1 MPQALMKEGDIMK
14 ITRYDEVNGLGLDLI
29 REIGSIGTGN
39 AATASS
45 SLLGKGVR
53 MTLPDVQIL
62 GYNEAIKFLG
72 DPEEIVAAILVKM
85 SGEIN
90 GLMLFILKLDFI
102 NEVLTSVMQQEIQ
115 DYYQLNVMET
125 SALEE
130 IGNIIISSY
139 VNAMSTLSD
148 VAIDLSVPDIAVNM
162 LGGILS
168 VPMVEFGYQTDKMMM
183 ISGQFVIGG
192 KVLQSDLL
200 MMPDIQSLN
209 FLMEKLGIANG

>member
-1 MPQALMKEGDIMK
+1 MK
-14 ITRYDEVNGLGLDLI
+14 IRRYDEMNGLGLDLI

-39 AATASS
+39 SATALSS
-45 SLLGKGVR
+45 MLGKSVR

-85 SGEIN
+85 TGEIN

-102 NEVLTSVMQQEIQ
+102 NEVLSSVMQKEIE

-148 VAIDLSVPDIAVNM
+148 VTINLSVPDIAVNM

-183 ISGQFVIGG
+183 ISGQFIIGG
-192 KVLQSDLL
+192 KVLHSDLL
-200 MMPDIQSLN
+200 MMPDIESLN
-209 FLMEKLGIANG
+209 FLMEKLGITNG

>member
-1 MPQALMKEGDIMK
+1 MK
-14 ITRYDEVNGLGLDLI
+14 ITRYDEMKGLGLDLI

-39 AATASS
+39 AATALSS
-45 SLLGKGVR
+45 MLGKTVR

-62 GYNEAIKFLG
+62 GYNEAIQFLG

-85 SGEIN
+85 TGEIN

-102 NEVLTSVMQQEIQ
+102 NEVLSSVLQQNIE
-115 DYYQLNVMET
+115 DYYQLNVLET

-148 VAIDLSVPDIAVNM
+148 VTINLSVPDIAVNM

-192 KVLQSDLL
+192 KVLHSDLL
-200 MMPDIQSLN
+200 MMPDIESLN
-209 FLMEKLGIANG
+209 FLMDKLGITNE

>member
-1 MPQALMKEGDIMK
+1 MK
-14 ITRYDEVNGLGLDLI
+14 ITHYDEMNGLGLDLI

-39 AATASS
+39 AATALSS
-45 SLLGKGVR
+45 MLGKTVR
-53 MTLPDVQIL
+53 MTLPDVKIL
-62 GYNEAIKFLG
+62 DYNNAIRVMG

-85 SGEIN
+85 TGEIN

-102 NEVLTSVMQQEIQ
+102 NEVLNSVMKHTIE
-115 DYYQLNVMET
+115 DYYQLNVLET

-148 VAIDLSVPDIAVNM
+148 VTINLSVPDIAVNM

-168 VPMVEFGYQTDKMMM
+168 VPIVEFGYQTDKMMM
-183 ISGQFVIGG
+183 ISGQFVIDG

-209 FLMEKLGIANG
+209 FLMEKLGIING

>member
-1 MPQALMKEGDIMK
+1 MK
-14 ITRYDEVNGLGLDLI
+14 IRRYDEMNGLGLDLI

-39 AATASS
+39 SATALS
-45 SLLGKGVR
+45 SLLGKSVR

-62 GYNEAIKFLG
+62 GYNEAIQFLG
-72 DPEEIVAAILVKM
+72 DPEEIVAAVLVKM
-85 SGEIN
+85 TGEIN

-102 NEVLTSVMQQEIQ
+102 NEVLSSVMQKEIE
-115 DYYQLNVMET
+115 DYYQLNVLET

-139 VNAMSTLSD
+139 VNAMSTLSE
-148 VAIDLSVPDIAVNM
+148 VTINLSVPDIAVNM

-192 KVLQSDLL
+192 KVLHSDLL
-200 MMPDIQSLN
+200 MMPDIESLN
-209 FLMEKLGIANG
+209 FLMEKLGITNG

>member
-1 MPQALMKEGDIMK
+1 MK
-14 ITRYDEVNGLGLDLI
+14 ITRYDEVKGLGLDLI

-39 AATASS
+39 AATALS

-102 NEVLTSVMQQEIQ
+102 NEVLSSVMQQEIQ

-148 VAIDLSVPDIAVNM
+148 VTINLSVPDIAVNM

>member
-1 MPQALMKEGDIMK
+1 MK
-14 ITRYDEVNGLGLDLI
+14 IRRYDEMKGLGLDLI

-39 AATASS
+39 SATALSS
-45 SLLGKGVR
+45 MLGKSVR

-62 GYNEAIKFLG
+62 GYNEAIQFLG

-85 SGEIN
+85 TGEIN

-102 NEVLTSVMQQEIQ
+102 NEVLSSVLQKEIE
-115 DYYQLNVMET
+115 DYYQLNVLET

-139 VNAMSTLSD
+139 VSAMSTLSE
-148 VAIDLSVPDIAVNM
+148 VTINLSVPDIAVNM

-192 KVLQSDLL
+192 KVLHSDLL
-200 MMPDIQSLN
+200 MMPDIESLN
-209 FLMEKLGIANG
+209 FLMEKLGITNG

>member
-1 MPQALMKEGDIMK
+1 MK
-14 ITRYDEVNGLGLDLI
+14 ITRYDEMSGLGLDLI

-39 AATASS
+39 SATALSS
-45 SLLGKGVR
+45 MLGKTVR

-62 GYNEAIKFLG
+62 DYNDAISFLG

-90 GLMLFILKLDFI
+90 GLMLFVLKLDFI
-102 NEVLTSVMQQEIQ
+102 NQVLSSLMQEEIE
-115 DYYQLNVMET
+115 DYYQLNVLET

-130 IGNIIISSY
+130 VGNIIISSY
-139 VNAMSTLSD
+139 VNAISSLSD
-148 VAIDLSVPDIAVNM
+148 VSISLSVPDTAINM

-183 ISGQFVIGG
+183 ISGQFIIGG
-192 KVLQSDLL
+192 KVLHSDLL
-200 MMPDIQSLN
+200 MMPEIQSLN
-209 FLMEKLGIANG
+209 FLMEKLGIING

>member
-1 MPQALMKEGDIMK
+1 MK
-14 ITRYDEVNGLGLDLI
+14 ITRYDEMNGLGLDLI

-39 AATASS
+39 SATALS
-45 SLLGKGVR
+45 SLLGESVR
-53 MTLPDVQIL
+53 MTIPDVQIL

-102 NEVLTSVMQQEIQ
+102 NEVLSRVMNKKID
-115 DYYQLNVMET
+115 DYYQLNVLET

-148 VAIDLSVPDIAVNM
+148 VTINLSVPDIAINM

-168 VPMVEFGYQTDKMMM
+168 VPMVEFGYVTDKMMM
-183 ISGQFVIGG
+183 ISGQFIIGG
-192 KVLQSDLL
+192 KVLHSDLL
-200 MMPDIQSLN
+200 MMPDIESLN
-209 FLMEKLGIANG
+209 FLMEKLGIVNG

>member
-1 MPQALMKEGDIMK
+1 MK
-14 ITRYDEVNGLGLDLI
+14 ITRYDEMNSLGLDLI

-39 AATASS
+39 AATALS
-45 SLLGKGVR
+45 SLLGKTVR
-53 MTLPDVQIL
+53 MTLPDVKIL
-62 GYNEAIKFLG
+62 GYNEAIKYLG

-85 SGEIN
+85 TGEIN

-102 NEVLTSVMQQEIQ
+102 NEVLTSVMQQNIE
-115 DYYQLNVMET
+115 DYYQLNVLET

-139 VNAMSTLSD
+139 VNAMSSLSD
-148 VAIDLSVPDIAVNM
+148 VTINLLVPDIAVNM

-192 KVLQSDLL
+192 KVLHSDLL

>member
-1 MPQALMKEGDIMK
+1 MK
-14 ITRYDEVNGLGLDLI
+14 ITRYDEMNGLGLDLI

-39 AATASS
+39 SATALSS
-45 SLLGKGVR
+45 MLGKTVR
-53 MTLPDVQIL
+53 MTLPNVQIL
-62 GYNEAIKFLG
+62 GYNDAIKFLG

-102 NEVLTSVMQQEIQ
+102 NEVLSSLMQQKIE
-115 DYYQLNVMET
+115 DYYQLNVLET

-130 IGNIIISSY
+130 VGNIIISSY

-148 VAIDLSVPDIAVNM
+148 VTINLSVPDTAVNM

-183 ISGQFVIGG
+183 ISGQFIIGG
-192 KVLQSDLL
+192 NVLHSDLL
-200 MMPDIQSLN
+200 MMPEIQSLN
-209 FLMEKLGIANG
+209 FLMEKLGISNG

>member
-1 MPQALMKEGDIMK
+1 MK
-14 ITRYDEVNGLGLDLI
+14 ITRYDEMNSLGLDLI

-39 AATASS
+39 SATALSS
-45 SLLGKGVR
+45 MLGKTVR
-53 MTLPDVQIL
+53 MTLPDVKIL
-62 GYNEAIKFLG
+62 GYNEAIKYLG

-85 SGEIN
+85 TGEIN

-102 NEVLTSVMQQEIQ
+102 NEVLTSVMQQNIE
-115 DYYQLNVMET
+115 DYYQLNVLET

-139 VNAMSTLSD
+139 VNAMSSLSD
-148 VAIDLSVPDIAVNM
+148 VTINLSVPDIAVNM

-192 KVLQSDLL
+192 KVLHSDLL

>member
-1 MPQALMKEGDIMK
+1 MKEGDHMK
-14 ITRYDEVNGLGLDLI
+14 ITRYDEMNGLGLDLI

-39 AATASS
+39 AATALSS
-45 SLLGKGVR
+45 MLNKTVR
-53 MTLPDVQIL
+53 MTLPNVQIL

-85 SGEIN
+85 TGEIN
-90 GLMLFILKLDFI
+90 GLMLFILKMDFI
-102 NEVLTSVMQQEIQ
+102 NEVLSSVMQEEIE
-115 DYYQLNVMET
+115 DYYQLNVLET

-139 VNAMSTLSD
+139 VNAMSTLSE
-148 VAIDLSVPDIAVNM
+148 VTINLSVPDIAVNM

-183 ISGQFVIGG
+183 ISGQFIIGG
-192 KVLQSDLL
+192 KVLHSDLL
-200 MMPDIQSLN
+200 MMPDIMSLN
-209 FLMEKLGIANG
+209 FLMEKLGIVNG

>member
-1 MPQALMKEGDIMK
+1 MK
-14 ITRYDEVNGLGLDLI
+14 IRRYDEMNGLGLDLI

-39 AATASS
+39 SATALS
-45 SLLGKGVR
+45 SLLEKSVR

-62 GYNEAIKFLG
+62 GYNEAIQFLG
-72 DPEEIVAAILVKM
+72 DPEEIVAAVLVKM
-85 SGEIN
+85 TGEIN

-102 NEVLTSVMQQEIQ
+102 NEVLSSVMHKEIE
-115 DYYQLNVMET
+115 DYYQLNVLET

-139 VNAMSTLSD
+139 VNAMSTLSE
-148 VAIDLSVPDIAVNM
+148 VTINLSVPDIAVNM

-192 KVLQSDLL
+192 KVLHSDLL
-200 MMPDIQSLN
+200 MMPDIESLN
-209 FLMEKLGIANG
+209 FLMEKLGITNG

>member
-1 MPQALMKEGDIMK
+1 MK
-14 ITRYDEVNGLGLDLI
+14 ITRYDEMNGLGLDLI

-39 AATASS
+39 AATALSS
-45 SLLGKGVR
+45 MLNKTVR

-85 SGEIN
+85 TGEIN
-90 GLMLFILKLDFI
+90 GLMLFILKMDFI
-102 NEVLTSVMQQEIQ
+102 NEVLSSVMQEQIE
-115 DYYQLNVMET
+115 DYYQLNVLET

-139 VNAMSTLSD
+139 VNAMSTLSE
-148 VAIDLSVPDIAVNM
+148 VTINLSVPDIAVNM

-183 ISGQFVIGG
+183 ISGQFIIGG
-192 KVLQSDLL
+192 KVLHSDLL
-200 MMPDIQSLN
+200 MMPDIMSLN
-209 FLMEKLGIANG
+209 FLMEKLGIVNG

>member
-1 MPQALMKEGDIMK
+1 MK
-14 ITRYDEVNGLGLDLI
+14 ITRYDEMNGLSLDLI

-39 AATASS
+39 SATALSS
-45 SLLGKGVR
+45 MLGKTVR
-53 MTLPDVQIL
+53 MTLPNVQIL
-62 GYNEAIKFLG
+62 GYNDAIKFLG

-102 NEVLTSVMQQEIQ
+102 NEVLSSLMQQKIE
-115 DYYQLNVMET
+115 DYYQLNVLET

-130 IGNIIISSY
+130 VGNIIISSY

-148 VAIDLSVPDIAVNM
+148 VTINLSVPDIAVNM

-183 ISGQFVIGG
+183 ISGQFIIGG
-192 KVLQSDLL
+192 NVLHSDLL
-200 MMPDIQSLN
+200 MMPEIQSLN
-209 FLMEKLGIANG
+209 FLMEKLGISNG

>member
-1 MPQALMKEGDIMK
+1 MK
-14 ITRYDEVNGLGLDLI
+14 ITRYDEVKGLGLDLI

-39 AATASS
+39 AATALS

-102 NEVLTSVMQQEIQ
+102 NEVLSSVLQQEIQ

-148 VAIDLSVPDIAVNM
+148 VTINLSVPDIAVNM

>member
-1 MPQALMKEGDIMK
+1 MKEGDHMK
-14 ITRYDEVNGLGLDLI
+14 ITRYDEMNGLGLDLI

-39 AATASS
+39 AATALSS
-45 SLLGKGVR
+45 MLNKTVR

-85 SGEIN
+85 TGEIN
-90 GLMLFILKLDFI
+90 GLMLFILKMDFI
-102 NEVLTSVMQQEIQ
+102 NEVLSSVMQQEIE
-115 DYYQLNVMET
+115 DYYQLNVLET

-139 VNAMSTLSD
+139 VNAMSTLSE
-148 VAIDLSVPDIAVNM
+148 VTINLSVPDIAVNM

-183 ISGQFVIGG
+183 ISGQFIIGG
-192 KVLQSDLL
+192 KVLHSDLL
-200 MMPDIQSLN
+200 MMPDIMSLN
-209 FLMEKLGIANG
+209 FLMEKLGIVNG

>member
-1 MPQALMKEGDIMK
+1 MKEGDIMK

-39 AATASS
+39 AATALS

-148 VAIDLSVPDIAVNM
+148 VAINLSVPDIAVNM

>member
-1 MPQALMKEGDIMK
+1 MK
-14 ITRYDEVNGLGLDLI
+14 IRRSDDMNGLGLDLI

-39 AATASS
+39 SATALSS
-45 SLLGKGVR
+45 MLGKSVR

-85 SGEIN
+85 TGEIN

-102 NEVLTSVMQQEIQ
+102 NEVLSSVMQKEIE

-148 VAIDLSVPDIAVNM
+148 VTINLSVPDIAVNM

-192 KVLQSDLL
+192 KVLHSDLL
-200 MMPDIQSLN
+200 MMPDIESLN
-209 FLMEKLGIANG
+209 FLMEKLGITNG

>member
-1 MPQALMKEGDIMK
+1 MK

-39 AATASS
+39 AATALS

-148 VAIDLSVPDIAVNM
+148 VAINLSVPDIAVNM

>member
-1 MPQALMKEGDIMK
+1 MK
-14 ITRYDEVNGLGLDLI
+14 ITRYDEKNGLGLDLI

-39 AATASS
+39 AATALSS
-45 SLLGKGVR
+45 MLNKTVR

-85 SGEIN
+85 TGEIN
-90 GLMLFILKLDFI
+90 GLMLFILKMDFI
-102 NEVLTSVMQQEIQ
+102 NEVLSSVMQQEIE
-115 DYYQLNVMET
+115 DYYQLNVLET

-139 VNAMSTLSD
+139 VNAMSTLSE
-148 VAIDLSVPDIAVNM
+148 VTINLSVPDIAVNM

-183 ISGQFVIGG
+183 ISGQFIIGG
-192 KVLQSDLL
+192 KVLHSDLL
-200 MMPDIQSLN
+200 MMPDIMSLN
-209 FLMEKLGIANG
+209 FLMEKLGIVNG

>member
-1 MPQALMKEGDIMK
+1 MK
-14 ITRYDEVNGLGLDLI
+14 ITRYDEMNGLGLDLI
-29 REIGSIGTGN
+29 KEIGSIGTGN
-39 AATASS
+39 AATALSS
-45 SLLGKGVR
+45 MLNKTVR

-72 DPEEIVAAILVKM
+72 DPEEIVAAVLVKM
-85 SGEIN
+85 TGEIN
-90 GLMLFILKLDFI
+90 GLMLFILKMDFI
-102 NEVLTSVMQQEIQ
+102 NEVLSSVMQQEIE
-115 DYYQLNVMET
+115 DYYQLNVLET

-139 VNAMSTLSD
+139 VNAMSTLSE
-148 VAIDLSVPDIAVNM
+148 VTINLSVPDIAVNM

-192 KVLQSDLL
+192 KVLHSDLL
-200 MMPDIQSLN
+200 MMPDIMSLN
-209 FLMEKLGIANG
+209 FLMEKLGIING

>member
-1 MPQALMKEGDIMK
+1 MS
-14 ITRYDEVNGLGLDLI
+14 GLGLDLI

-39 AATASS
+39 SATALSS
-45 SLLGKGVR
+45 MLGKTVR

-62 GYNEAIKFLG
+62 DYNDAISFLG

-90 GLMLFILKLDFI
+90 GLMLFVLKLDFI
-102 NEVLTSVMQQEIQ
+102 NQVLSSLMQEEIE
-115 DYYQLNVMET
+115 DYYQLNVLET

-130 IGNIIISSY
+130 VGNIIISSY
-139 VNAMSTLSD
+139 VNAISSLSD
-148 VAIDLSVPDIAVNM
+148 VSISLSVPDTAINM

-183 ISGQFVIGG
+183 ISGQFIIGG
-192 KVLQSDLL
+192 KVLHSDLL
-200 MMPDIQSLN
+200 MMPEIQSLN
-209 FLMEKLGIANG
+209 FLMEKLGIING